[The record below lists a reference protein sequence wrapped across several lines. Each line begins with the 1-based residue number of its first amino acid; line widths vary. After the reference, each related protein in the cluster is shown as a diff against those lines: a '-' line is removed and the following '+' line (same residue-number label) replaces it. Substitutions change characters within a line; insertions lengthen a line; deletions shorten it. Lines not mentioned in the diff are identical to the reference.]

1 MIARPSRSNAVAD
14 PTRERRLPL
23 RAMRWVAVTGAF
35 AAAVLYSNWLLE
47 IVFRRAADPDLFI
60 SELAAF
66 GQPYGAWFRWG
77 DRASAVVV
85 GVAAAAGLAGVRA
98 RRWSTTGWWL
108 VGVFAVATA
117 LDSTV
122 WNMACAPSADPACAA
137 REASGAVPLRDQM
150 HLLGSAIAWGAAVFS
165 MLAFVV
171 ADLID
176 RPTGPVPRVGRLVLA
191 ALIATS
197 IWMGLAV
204 AVDSADHSGQV
215 GISQRAF
222 LTATACWLIYVGLRT
237 TRAPT
242 ESTS

>member
-1 MIARPSRSNAVAD
+1 MIARPNRSGAIAD
-14 PTRERRLPL
+14 STREQRSLL
-23 RAMRWVAVTGAF
+23 RAMRWVAVAGAF
-35 AAAVLYSNWLLE
+35 AGAVLYSNWLLE

-60 SELAAF
+60 SELAALD
-66 GQPYGAWFRWG
+66 QPYGAWFRWG
-77 DRASAVVV
+77 DRATAVVV
-85 GVAAAAGLAGVRA
+85 GVAAAAGLAGVRGS
-98 RRWSTTGWWL
+98 RWSRMGWWV
-108 VGVFAVATA
+108 VGVFAVATG

-122 WNMACAPSADPACAA
+122 WNMVCAPSADAACAV
-137 REASGAVPLRDQM
+137 REASGAVPLGGQM
-150 HLLGSAIAWGAAVFS
+150 HLFSSAIAWGAAIFS
-165 MLAFVV
+165 MLAFFA
-171 ADLID
+171 ADFID
-176 RPTGPVPRVGRLVLA
+176 RPPARVLCVGRLVLA

-237 TRAPT
+237 ARAPS

>member
-1 MIARPSRSNAVAD
+1 MVARPNRSNAVAD
-14 PTRERRLPL
+14 PTRERRSLL
-23 RAMRWVAVTGAF
+23 RGLRWVAVTGAF
-35 AAAVLYSNWLLE
+35 AGAVLYSNWLLE
-47 IVFRRAADPDLFI
+47 IVFRHAADPDLFI

-66 GQPYGAWFRWG
+66 DEPYGAWFRWG
-77 DRASAVVV
+77 DRATAVVV
-85 GVAAAAGLAGVRA
+85 GVAAAAGLAMFRGS
-98 RRWSTTGWWL
+98 RWSRLGWWL
-108 VGVFAVATA
+108 VGAFAVATG

-122 WNMACAPSADPACAA
+122 WNMVCAPSADPACAA

-176 RPTGPVPRVGRLVLA
+176 RPPGRVPRVGRLVLA

-197 IWMGLAV
+197 IWMGFAV

-215 GISQRAF
+215 GVSQRAF